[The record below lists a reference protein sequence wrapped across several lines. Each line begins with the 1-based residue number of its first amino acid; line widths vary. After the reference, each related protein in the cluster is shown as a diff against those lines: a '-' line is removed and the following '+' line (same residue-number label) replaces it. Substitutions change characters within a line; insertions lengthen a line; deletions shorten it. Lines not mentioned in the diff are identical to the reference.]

1 MIPHVILDVI
11 LDVILH
17 GIWTCRRSSIRPWER
32 VLGTESIMSKEQ
44 PRESPRFHA
53 QYLERLLA

>member
-32 VLGTESIMSKEQ
+32 VLGTETIMSKRQ
-44 PRESPRFHA
+44 PGIPLFHA

>member
-32 VLGTESIMSKEQ
+32 VLGTESIMSKRQ
-44 PRESPRFHA
+44 AGIPQFHA
-53 QYLERLLA
+53 QYVERLLA